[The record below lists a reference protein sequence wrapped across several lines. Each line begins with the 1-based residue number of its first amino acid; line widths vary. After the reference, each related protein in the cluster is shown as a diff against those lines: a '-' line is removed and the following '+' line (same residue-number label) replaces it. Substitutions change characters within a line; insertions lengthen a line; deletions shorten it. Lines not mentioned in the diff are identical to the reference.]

1 MTSVRTR
8 PTSVRFVRDV
18 LAIGRPWFWCV
29 SLLPYYLGF
38 VLASRR
44 LLPTL
49 AELPNVAVGALV
61 IGPLMWVAVLAVN
74 DAHDLPG
81 DLVNPRK
88 AGTPLTS
95 GRITPLAARRI
106 AAGSGVL
113 AVAVAS
119 AVSWV
124 FAVGTLAVL
133 AVGWAYSVP
142 PLRLKA
148 RPGADVAVN
157 AVALGAIG
165 QLAGWAAIR
174 PLDGF
179 PWVMAVLGTLVGVA
193 LYIPT
198 TLADLRADRTSGYT
212 TVAVRLGPGR
222 AYALG
227 MAAWVMAA
235 GLSVVL
241 AAAGEVLPRQMLPL
255 ELVMVPLL
263 IVAYRRFVRS
273 EQSFRG
279 VITMAVLFLV
289 PSVTFI
295 LTYTGH
301 W

>member
-133 AVGWAYSVP
+133 AVGWAYSAP

-174 PLDGF
+174 TLDGF
-179 PWVMAVLGTLVGVA
+179 PWVMAVLGTLVGAA

-263 IVAYRRFVRS
+263 IIAYRRFVRS

-279 VITMAVLFLV
+279 VITIAVLFLV